1 MVGDRMEDTM
11 GELMIETLS
20 LVTRSININW
30 MMQKVRSGKRV
41 ELRRFG
47 RVDKVWSHKRGR
59 GRG

>member
-1 MVGDRMEDTM
+1 MVGDTM

-59 GRG
+59 GGG